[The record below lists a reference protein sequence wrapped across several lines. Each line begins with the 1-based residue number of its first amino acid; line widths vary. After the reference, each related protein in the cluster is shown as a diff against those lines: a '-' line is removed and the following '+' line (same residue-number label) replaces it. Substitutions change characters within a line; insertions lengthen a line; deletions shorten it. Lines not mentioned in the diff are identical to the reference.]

1 MANFKFYFLL
11 IYVKNASQCSQVGAK
26 NVFGLILNISARTAR
41 WKPRAGLK
49 RSRQSRRRWPA
60 GGRRMRAARWVRVLA
75 QWLPASESATA
86 AAAATD
92 SEGACGAMLGG
103 RLVRRTGGLLEAAF
117 RQCVFGRS
125 QADRGGVGRGCDYR
139 AGWVDAT
146 RLLAPC
152 ESDARTPDPLTPPHE
167 TPKERQAQGGLTS
180 FSLSFA
186 QRRSSRTHFPISVA
200 TFLGIKWK
208 SVSLVFDF
216 K

>member
-1 MANFKFYFLL
+1 
-11 IYVKNASQCSQVGAK
+11 
-26 NVFGLILNISARTAR
+26 
-41 WKPRAGLK
+41 
-49 RSRQSRRRWPA
+49 
-60 GGRRMRAARWVRVLA
+60 
-75 QWLPASESATA
+75 
-86 AAAATD
+86 
-92 SEGACGAMLGG
+92 MLGG

-186 QRRSSRTHFPISVA
+186 QRRSRRLVARTFQYRQQFYSESN
-200 TFLGIKWK
+200 GY
-208 SVSLVFDF
+208 LVFDF